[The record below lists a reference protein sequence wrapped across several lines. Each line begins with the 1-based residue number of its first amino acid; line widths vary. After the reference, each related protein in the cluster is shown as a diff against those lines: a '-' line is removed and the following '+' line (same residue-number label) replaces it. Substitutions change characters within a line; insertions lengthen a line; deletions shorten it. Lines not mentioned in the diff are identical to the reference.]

1 MYAQAD
7 ALGITLH
14 QAVIIASMIE
24 SEAANDAERA
34 QIASVIYNRL
44 AAGMPLQIDATVM
57 YALGEHKEYLTEEDL
72 QVDSPY
78 NTYLNTGLPA
88 GPICSPGLA
97 SLNAALNPADT
108 GYLYYALDTETGTHN
123 FYTNYN
129 DFLAF
134 TQTQDYTAQ

>member
-1 MYAQAD
+1 M
-7 ALGITLH
+7 
-14 QAVIIASMIE
+14 
-24 SEAANDAERA
+24 
-34 QIASVIYNRL
+34 
-44 AAGMPLQIDATVM
+44 
-57 YALGEHKEYLTEEDL
+57 